1 MVVSVRIEFA
11 EFYVAADA
19 QPFEQLARRSPFLQ
33 SADVMH
39 AGAELVSL
47 QCECVSPSSGEV
59 MLLENQHPL
68 PYIRERDRGTESARA
83 RTDDDDVP
91 VGHAAP
97 IR

>member
-1 MVVSVRIEFA
+1 
-11 EFYVAADA
+11 
-19 QPFEQLARRSPFLQ
+19 
-33 SADVMH
+33 
-39 AGAELVSL
+39 
-47 QCECVSPSSGEV
+47 

-68 PYIRERDRGTESARA
+68 PYIRERDRGTESARV